1 MCIHVH
7 VHVHIPSL
15 LPTALQRSDARNE
28 DSDDSSGDEPDHL
41 STGTKQKRAAQPE
54 EQQEDLSA
62 YERQRNANVQLN
74 RGVLEGLGLADSALS
89 LGHKAKAPPRKR
101 ARLEVPR
108 WKSTGLLRE
117 EPPRPRSTRLAGRG
131 SRRRY
136 SQDLLGSEEEEDE

>member
-1 MCIHVH
+1 MLNDPA
-7 VHVHIPSL
+7 PS
-15 LPTALQRSDARNE
+15 PPRSDAWNE
-28 DSDDSSGDEPDHL
+28 DSGDGSGDEPDDL
-41 STGTKQKRAAQPE
+41 ATGTKQKQLE
-54 EQQEDLSA
+54 EQEQELSA

-89 LGHKAKAPPRKR
+89 LGHKAKAPARKR

-136 SQDLLGSEEEEDE
+136 SQDLLGSEEEGDE